1 MPISLE
7 KIISSMN
14 WAAQNGLGQVTLS
27 FGSARI
33 KIVRNGMA
41 QSAPRPDAPEPRPAP
56 TAPAPGAAGVTAPLA
71 GTVYLSPEPG
81 GPRFA
86 RTGDRV
92 AAGQTLCLIEA
103 MKMMAPVTAPQA
115 GTVGDI
121 LVEDGAAVDAGAILM
136 RVL

>member
-1 MPISLE
+1 MSISVE

-14 WAAQNGLGQVTLS
+14 WAAQNGLDQVTLS

-33 KIVRNGMA
+33 KIVREATA
-41 QSAPRPDAPEPRPAP
+41 QAVPRPDAPEPRPR
-56 TAPAPGAAGVTAPLA
+56 GAAGVTAPLA

-81 GPRFA
+81 SPPFA

-92 AAGQTLCLIEA
+92 TVGQTLCLIEA

-121 LVEDGAAVDAGAILM
+121 LVEDGAAVDAGTILM

>member
-1 MPISLE
+1 MSISVE

-33 KIVRNGMA
+33 KIVREATA
-41 QSAPRPDAPEPRPAP
+41 QAVPRPDAPEPRPR
-56 TAPAPGAAGVTAPLA
+56 GAAGVTAPLA

-81 GPRFA
+81 SPRFA

-121 LVEDGAAVDAGAILM
+121 LVEDGAAVDAGTILM